1 MRFSF
6 KRCFWKC
13 TVPEDQGFLVDCSL
27 GVWYLWGFHVWRR
40 DREALSSDFENLD
53 SCYRNLE
60 MEVEYSYL
68 LLWTLCSIY
77 ISFWN
82 KEHSLS
88 LYATM
93 QQSLEFHSGESSRSI
108 SYLGNLEE
116 FLRLPVL
123 SELCFLK

>member
-1 MRFSF
+1 VSGIYGVSMSGGEIERPSLLIL
-6 KRCFWKC
+6 KILIHVTEIWRWKLN
-13 TVPEDQGFLVDCSL
+13 TRIYYYG
-27 GVWYLWGFHVWRR
+27 
-40 DREALSSDFENLD
+40 
-53 SCYRNLE
+53 
-60 MEVEYSYL
+60 
-68 LLWTLCSIY
+68 LCAPFIY
-77 ISFWN
+77 PFGTKNI
-82 KEHSLS
+82 LS